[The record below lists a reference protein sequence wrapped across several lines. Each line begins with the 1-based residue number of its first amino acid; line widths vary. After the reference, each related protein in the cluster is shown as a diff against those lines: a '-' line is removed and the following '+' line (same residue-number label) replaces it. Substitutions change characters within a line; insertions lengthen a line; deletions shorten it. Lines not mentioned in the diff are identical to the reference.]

1 MLTPDQRAR
10 VNDYEIEERKD
21 MPNIGQMI
29 ESKYL
34 KQSDVDGE
42 VEVTILKVGQLN
54 VAREDAEPEMKWAA
68 KFQEFKKPMVLNS
81 TNLQLLAKACE
92 SEESDDWIGKKVVIY
107 ADPNVSFGGKLV
119 GGLRVKLPIKART
132 PARTALHGGGNTK
145 FDDMEDDVPFV
156 TASLVTFRKLR
167 KFWE

>member
-1 MLTPDQRAR
+1 MAN
-10 VNDYEIEERKD
+10 VN
-21 MPNIGQMI
+21 QMI

-54 VAREDAEPEMKWAA
+54 VAREDQEPEMKWAV

-81 TNLQLLAKACE
+81 TNIQLLSKACG
-92 SEESDDWIGKKVVIY
+92 SDESDEWIGKKVTIY

-119 GGLRVKLPIKART
+119 GGLRVKLPIKRSAARLD
-132 PARTALHGGGNTK
+132 PNTEAQLASK
-145 FDDMEDDVPFV
+145 GHFDDMTDDVPF
-156 TASLVTFRKLR
+156 
-167 KFWE
+167 

>member
-1 MLTPDQRAR
+1 MLSPEQQQW
-10 VNDYEIEERKD
+10 VEDYEREEKRTKYFKETD
-21 MPNIGQMI
+21 VPNIGQMI

-92 SEESDDWIGKKVVIY
+92 SEESEDWIGKKVVIY

-119 GGLRVKLPIKART
+119 GGLRVKLPIKAKSAR
-132 PARTALHGGGNTK
+132 PAGAAPAGR
-145 FDDMEDDVPFV
+145 FDDMEDDIPF
-156 TASLVTFRKLR
+156 
-167 KFWE
+167 